1 MSSHRNA
8 FPSLTVIIAAYN
20 HFEWLRLVLEG
31 LRHQT
36 VAPSQIIIAD
46 DGSNA
51 DTVDRIKQYIAD
63 HPQMHILHLWHPD
76 EGWRKNII
84 LNKAVAAAKGEYLCF
99 LDADCIPAPR
109 WAEDHLRLARPHTV
123 IAGRRSTF
131 APWMNEKWE
140 ATTSLSPDWFKHLRR
155 DFMRNYFRFPSHTHP
170 SRIIRLSIVRGK
182 GLLQRTTGKLIG
194 CNFCLWRRDLLDING
209 FDERY
214 LGPGLGEDI
223 DIAWR
228 IRFNGCSIEKV
239 PHQAITIHR
248 NHPSSMTSV
257 SSPTYNPGILD
268 QTKAERLT
276 YTPYGINKPAS
287 DSSQKAEKQKS

>member
-1 MSSHRNA
+1 MSSRKEATNT
-8 FPSLTVIIAAYN
+8 SLTVIIATYN

-36 VAPSQIIIAD
+36 IGGFQIIIAD
-46 DGSNA
+46 DGSNPQ
-51 DTVDRIKQYIAD
+51 TVEEIKGYIAA
-63 HPQMHILHLWHPD
+63 HPEMNILHLWHED
-76 EGWRKNII
+76 KGWRKNII
-84 LNKAVAAAKGEYLCF
+84 LNNALRHATGDYLCF

-109 WAEDHLRLARPHTV
+109 WAEDHLRLATPGKV
-123 IAGRRSTF
+123 IAGRRATF
-131 APWMNEKWE
+131 APWMNEQWE
-140 ATTSLSPDWFKHLRR
+140 SLEALPADWFSRLKRTFLL
-155 DFMRNYFRFPSHTHP
+155 NYFRFPKHTHP
-170 SRIIRLSIVRGK
+170 SRVIRYPIIGGK
-182 GLLQRTTGKLIG
+182 GLMQRTTGNLLG
-194 CNFCLWRRDLLDING
+194 CNFGVWKRDLLAING

-248 NHPSSMTSV
+248 NHASAMTSV
-257 SSPTYNPGILD
+257 ASPTDNVALLE

-276 YTPYGINKPAS
+276 YTPYGLKKNAP
-287 DSSQKAEKQKS
+287 QQKS